1 MAIAII
7 SDIHSNIEALDAVL
21 NDISEQEQK
30 HGITEIH
37 CLGDIV
43 GYGPNP
49 IECIQQARQS
59 CSVVIGGSHEESV
72 CFVPKEV
79 MPDLYNDD
87 AVPSILWTRH
97 LLYTKAKEL
106 IAYISNLPYVK
117 LPNADDAQKLIAE
130 VHGTLC
136 HTLQDNDDAN
146 WKKRHPNKP
155 PHGAIAC
162 ASINGYATIAEG
174 FPEGEDNI
182 GRCFN
187 SLTQIKRAA
196 CFVGHVHTAQAF
208 SWSPKG
214 KGFHRVPIGFGDEF
228 QNTARVELKLADPNY
243 YVINPG
249 SVGQPR
255 DNDPRASYCIY
266 KGDSIIY
273 RKVPYDYVETMHK
286 IMRIPDLDKTTRA
299 HLSARLRYGV

>member
-7 SDIHSNIEALDAVL
+7 SDIHANIEALDAVL

-43 GYGPNP
+43 GYGPDP
-49 IECIQQARQS
+49 VECIRQAREH
-59 CSVVIGGSHEESV
+59 CSVILQGSHEESV

-79 MPDLYNDD
+79 MPDLYNDT

-97 LLYTKAKEL
+97 LLHTQARDLMKYLAK
-106 IAYISNLPYVK
+106 LPHVK

-130 VHGTLC
+130 VHGTFC
-136 HTLQDNDDAN
+136 HALQDGDDKI
-146 WKKRHPNKP
+146 WKKMHPKNP

-162 ASINGYATIAEG
+162 ACINGYATIAEG
-174 FPEGEDNI
+174 FPEGESNI
-182 GRCFN
+182 GRCFG
-187 SLTQIKRAA
+187 SLYKLKRAA
-196 CFVGHVHTAQAF
+196 CFVGHAHTAEAF
-208 SWSPKG
+208 SWNPKE
-214 KGFHRVPIGFGDEF
+214 KGFRNMPIAFGNEF
-228 QNTARVELKLADPNY
+228 NKAECVELKLIDSGY

-266 KGDSIIY
+266 KGNSVVY

-286 IMRIPDLDKTTRA
+286 IMAIPDLDRTARA
-299 HLSARLRYGV
+299 HLSARLVFGR